1 MKKSN
6 LAFIAVSVS
15 FSTFLIS
22 FNAHAFGNATRAPI
36 NPAGD
41 AQVSTVNDGSIINL
55 NPDRDVVSTNAGYD
69 SVTSIRVDTT
79 TGVIKGYAEYDLNQ
93 DQTYQTI
100 EEAGGSAAQGVL
112 TLDTFL
118 VGPADPN
125 APDTVDVTVEMAI
138 HGSFTINNGTPTLGL
153 FGDLSAT
160 TFNPFLPLG
169 GTNYQSLLG
178 FSSTAL
184 NTPSDPV
191 TTVFTGVESPLFG
204 GSSMDYAGA
213 TADILG
219 LTTDNLDAILRLT
232 FPLALG
238 DSFLLNG
245 FVNGT
250 AGPSPDPADL
260 DITDGVSILAAA
272 GIVDF
277 SNTVQLRVLL
287 PEGYSLGG
295 DDPLLN
301 NIVYA
306 SAVPVPASIW
316 LMLSG
321 LLTLTGIKLSSENK
335 QKDQ

>member
-1 MKKSN
+1 MKKFN
-6 LAFIAVSVS
+6 LSAVTVY
-15 FSTFLIS
+15 FCTLLIS
-22 FNAHAFGNATRAPI
+22 FNAFAFGNATRSPI

-41 AQVSTVNDGSIINL
+41 AEVSTVNDGSIIDL
-55 NPDRDVVSTNAGYD
+55 NPNRDVVTTNAGYD
-69 SVTSIRVDTT
+69 SVTSINVDTT
-79 TGVIKGYAEYDLNQ
+79 TGVIRGYAEYDLNQ
-93 DQTYQTI
+93 NQTYQTI
-100 EEAGGSAAQGVL
+100 EEAGGSSAQGVL

-125 APDTVDVTVEMAI
+125 APDTVDITVEMAI
-138 HGSFTINNGTPTLGL
+138 HGSFTIINGTPTLGL

-160 TFNPFLPLG
+160 TFNSFLPIS

-178 FSSTAL
+178 FSSSAL
-184 NTPSDPV
+184 NSPSDPV
-191 TTVFTGVESPLFG
+191 TTIFTGVESPLFG

-219 LTTDNLDAILRLT
+219 STTDSLDAVLSLT
-232 FPLALG
+232 FSLTRG

-250 AGPSPDPADL
+250 VGPSPDPGDL
-260 DITDGVSILAAA
+260 DATNGVSILAAA

-277 SNTVQLRVLL
+277 SNTARLRVLL

-301 NIVYA
+301 NIVYV

-321 LLTLTGIKLSSENK
+321 LIALSGIKLSARKN
-335 QKDQ
+335 QKA